1 MGGHAHLQSSQK
13 LCITFGC
20 NDWGI
25 KALIFTHQRMRITF
39 GLSNNLHCI
48 DNTCKGVQ
56 LVMDMIGMNVEEGPI
71 V

>member
-13 LCITFGC
+13 LCITFGY

-25 KALIFTHQRMRITF
+25 RALIFTHQRMRSMF
-39 GLSNNLHCI
+39 GLLNSLHCI
-48 DNTCKGVQ
+48 DNTCEGVQ
-56 LVMDMIGMNVEEGPI
+56 LVMDMIRMNVEEGPI